1 MWKKVVLMKMKG
13 IETCIA
19 WAALAFYMA
28 YEGVDV
34 KKRKEFAKKI
44 IHI

>member
-1 MWKKVVLMKMKG
+1 MKMKG

-19 WAALAFYMA
+19 WAAFPFYIA

-34 KKRKEFAKKI
+34 KKRNKEFAKKMI
-44 IHI
+44 YI

>member
-1 MWKKVVLMKMKG
+1 MKMKG

-19 WAALAFYMA
+19 WAAFPFYIA

-34 KKRKEFAKKI
+34 KKRKEFTKKM